1 MQVKRILLILAA
13 SLTGMGLLFS
23 LNSWMRRAASAELA
37 LTEGT
42 RAAVA
47 ASADEMQQLTL
58 SLEKLLVSGSDR
70 QRALLLTDVALSA
83 DRASR
88 SLSAL
93 PDAQG
98 ERAAVLAFLSSLT
111 ERAKA
116 LAAGLAAGQSLSAA
130 DRAAL
135 TDDLNGARLLQTEL
149 DLALQSLLTGTPLTS
164 ALPASEVAAPAVS
177 APSTWKAL
185 TGEAIGSGKALQIA
199 KEFVGVER
207 VTSVSHAPDT
217 SGAVPTY
224 GVTVRTG
231 DLQLNLEVT
240 RQGGKVLMMSPETAA
255 FPVVRTVTECTQAA
269 LSFLQSRGF
278 PAMEAPYYQV
288 YDGLCVLTCV
298 YAEQGVLVW
307 PDRVLVQVR
316 MDTGEVV
323 GIEASKFWQHHTPR
337 RLTAPLLTKA
347 EARLSLAP
355 DSDVRSARL
364 CIIDS
369 GSQERLCWQ
378 FTLLWEDDT
387 YLSCI
392 DAITGAEL
400 LLEKVIQLE
409 NGSIAA

>member
-13 SLTGMGLLFS
+13 SLTGLVLLFS
-23 LNSWMRRAASAELA
+23 LNAWMRRAASAELA

-47 ASADEMQQLTL
+47 ASAGELQQLTL
-58 SLEKLLVSGSDR
+58 SLEKLLVSGTAG
-70 QRALLLTDVALSA
+70 QRALLLTDATLSA
-83 DRASR
+83 DRVAR

-98 ERAAVLAFLSSLT
+98 ERAAVLAFLSSLS
-111 ERAKA
+111 ERTRNLAA
-116 LAAGLAAGQSLSAA
+116 SLAAGYTLSAA
-130 DRAAL
+130 DRSAL
-135 TDDLNGARLLQTEL
+135 TADLNGARLLQTEL
-149 DLALQSLLTGTPLTS
+149 ELALQAMLTGGQLS
-164 ALPASEVAAPAVS
+164 GSLPISEIAAPASS
-177 APSTWKAL
+177 APSSYKGL
-185 TGEAIGSGKALQIA
+185 TGDAIGSGKALQIA
-199 KEFVGVER
+199 KEFVGTER

-217 SGAVPTY
+217 SGSLPTY
-224 GVTVRTG
+224 GVTVQTG
-231 DLQLNLEVT
+231 SLQLNLEIT

-255 FPVVRTVTECTQAA
+255 FPVVRTVAECTSSA
-269 LSFLQSRGF
+269 LAFLHSRGF

-298 YAEQGVLVW
+298 YAEQDVLVW

-337 RLTAPLLTKA
+337 RLTAPLLTEA
-347 EARLSLAP
+347 EARQSLAP
-355 DSDVRSARL
+355 DSQVSAARL
-364 CIIDS
+364 CIIRA
-369 GSQERLCWQ
+369 GEQERLCWQ
-378 FTLLWEDDT
+378 FTLLWEDET